1 MPAEGNGNLQTL
13 ICVLV
18 ARPRRC
24 LTLSNPVDPL
34 TKLNGGLSRLHS
46 ADQDSFFMADQLWFM
61 TRIREEEE
69 AVSKCANTCP
79 PIYTYESANIQF
91 QIFVTVYSEITENMC
106 IIIQLVIGTPQ
117 PRQQ

>member
-1 MPAEGNGNLQTL
+1 MSHIVESCRSPDKTEWRLISATL
-13 ICVLV
+13 C
-18 ARPRRC
+18 
-24 LTLSNPVDPL
+24 
-34 TKLNGGLSRLHS
+34 GSRL
-46 ADQDSFFMADQLWFM
+46 FFMADQLWFM